1 MATHRSESDELIILS
16 GVFECKTTGSRIG
29 LMIENT
35 DQRSKDYGK
44 IADVFRP
51 GHGDYTYWHKY
62 GIRDYR
68 GGGRS
73 SARETAI
80 RVAAGAIAKKY
91 LKQFHDIEV
100 RACLKPLGPVPYH
113 QLTPPTDR

>member
-1 MATHRSESDELIILS
+1 M
-16 GVFECKTTGSRIG
+16 
-29 LMIENT
+29 
-35 DQRSKDYGK
+35 
-44 IADVFRP
+44 FRP

-62 GIRDYR
+62 GLRDYR

-91 LKQFHDIEV
+91 LKQFHGIEV
-100 RACLKPLGPVPYH
+100 KACLSQLGPIKAENYDWDEVENNLFFFPDTSKLEALDEYMRELKNKAT
-113 QLTPPTDR
+113 QWVLK